1 MLKTLL
7 KLGTTVLLGS
17 TVLMSA
23 AVSQAAELPQTK
35 VNVVG
40 TWANLSVYKE
50 REQPFWTKTIPT
62 RSGGA
67 ITADIKGFNEM
78 GLKGAEVFRLMR
90 TGVIDFGSTILGYV
104 AGDDPENEAVDLAGF
119 SADIETARNVVQAYK
134 PVLSDLYEK
143 KYGIKMLA
151 IFPIHAQ
158 VMYCKTPITSL
169 TDLKGKKVRTFSKSL
184 SEFVSAVGGTGVNIA
199 FSEVVPA
206 LQKGVA
212 DCAITGAYSGN
223 LAKWHEVTTHLYAL
237 PVGWGMIMHGVNLK
251 TWNGLSENVQS
262 FLTSEIATWENE
274 VWNAADA
281 ETQTGIACNTGGAC
295 TNGNAANIKLVPVS
309 TADRA
314 KLREIMETVIVP
326 KWANRCGAECVG
338 KWNNTIGKV
347 VGITAKV
354 N

>member
-1 MLKTLL
+1 
-7 KLGTTVLLGS
+7 
-17 TVLMSA
+17 
-23 AVSQAAELPQTK
+23 
-35 VNVVG
+35 
-40 TWANLSVYKE
+40 
-50 REQPFWTKTIPT
+50 
-62 RSGGA
+62 
-67 ITADIKGFNEM
+67 
-78 GLKGAEVFRLMR
+78 
-90 TGVIDFGSTILGYV
+90 
-104 AGDDPENEAVDLAGF
+104 
-119 SADIETARNVVQAYK
+119 
-134 PVLSDLYEK
+134 
-143 KYGIKMLA
+143 
-151 IFPIHAQ
+151 
-158 VMYCKTPITSL
+158 
-169 TDLKGKKVRTFSKSL
+169 
-184 SEFVSAVGGTGVNIA
+184 
-199 FSEVVPA
+199 
-206 LQKGVA
+206 
-212 DCAITGAYSGN
+212 
-223 LAKWHEVTTHLYAL
+223 
-237 PVGWGMIMHGVNLK
+237 MIMHGVNLK